1 MKLFSM
7 NMMAAIC
14 MGGLALASC
23 SSDDNDAAPA
33 QSNITLSMNGLDN
46 LGDDFAYEGWLIVD
60 GSPVSTGTFTVD
72 DEGKLSQN
80 SFNIDRSTLESASTF
95 VLSIEPSPD
104 NDPAPAP
111 TKLFAGDF
119 VNNTAALGTAPVGS
133 DFQEVNGKYIVA
145 TPTGTGDESEKY
157 SGVWFLEMTS
167 AGPVAG
173 LKLPELADGWRYEGW
188 VVVDGTPLTTGTF
201 TSVNGAD
208 NAAPFS
214 GTNPG
219 PAYPGEDFL
228 QNAPNGLTFPTDV
241 RGRPVVISVEPF
253 PDNSPAPFA
262 LKPLFVQTPDQVD
275 GSVEMKNYVEES
287 FPTGSVSRNF

>member
-275 GSVEMKNYVEES
+275 GAVEMKNYVEES